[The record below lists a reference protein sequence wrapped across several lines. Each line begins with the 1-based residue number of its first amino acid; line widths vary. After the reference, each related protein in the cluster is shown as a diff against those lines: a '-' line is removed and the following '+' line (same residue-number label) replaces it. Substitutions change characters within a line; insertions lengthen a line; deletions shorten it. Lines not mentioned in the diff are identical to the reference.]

1 MTVTTSSFKIRFPE
15 FVSVDDARIQLFLDD
30 ALIILNSVY
39 WGVKYDLGVN
49 YYVAHKLALAI
60 KAENA
65 GGSGSAGGGG
75 AISGRSVD
83 GTSVSYATATPKD
96 GQEAYYNQTSYGR
109 EFWALMKTLPIA
121 AFSI

>member
-1 MTVTTSSFKIRFPE
+1 MTVTIANFKIRFPE
-15 FVSVDDARIQLFLDD
+15 FDSVDGARIQLFLDD

-39 WGVKYDLGVN
+39 WGAKYDLGVN
-49 YYVAHKLALAI
+49 YFVAHKLSLAI

-83 GTSVSYATATPKD
+83 GTSVSYATFTPESGK
-96 GQEAYYNQTSYGR
+96 EAYYNQTSYGR
-109 EFWALMKTLPIA
+109 EYWALMKSLPIP